1 MSWRHVLGHDA
12 NVAAFASAW
21 TRRRLGHAYLFVGPG
36 GVGKHTFA
44 IELAK
49 TVLCENRRD
58 QFEACDQCASCHLV
72 DARTH
77 PDLYMVKRPEDKHE
91 FPIGLLRR
99 NDSSPDEP
107 VLLEQLAMKPARGSR
122 KVAVLDDADDLNEE
136 ASNCFLKT
144 LEEPPPGS
152 LLILVGGSNVER
164 QLPTILSRCQVI
176 RFAPPAPALGARILA
191 EKGITDPLR
200 LQRLLQLAA
209 GSPGQ
214 ALALDDDEVWKF
226 RDALLNTLA
235 GGRLVPDQLIRPWM
249 EFIENA
255 GKESAAQRGRAA
267 LIIRLFLLMVETALK
282 LSIAAAVPGLDA
294 REEETLR
301 KIGTSLGEE
310 RLLAWI
316 ERALEADRQIDY
328 RVQLV
333 LIVEAFVDAI
343 CR

>member
-1 MSWRHVLGHDA
+1 
-12 NVAAFASAW
+12 
-21 TRRRLGHAYLFVGPG
+21 
-36 GVGKHTFA
+36 
-44 IELAK
+44 
-49 TVLCENRRD
+49 
-58 QFEACDQCASCHLV
+58 
-72 DARTH
+72 
-77 PDLYMVKRPEDKHE
+77 
-91 FPIGLLRR
+91 
-99 NDSSPDEP
+99 
-107 VLLEQLAMKPARGSR
+107 
-122 KVAVLDDADDLNEE
+122 
-136 ASNCFLKT
+136 
-144 LEEPPPGS
+144 
-152 LLILVGGSNVER
+152 
-164 QLPTILSRCQVI
+164 
-176 RFAPPAPALGARILA
+176 
-191 EKGITDPLR
+191 
-200 LQRLLQLAA
+200 
-209 GSPGQ
+209 
-214 ALALDDDEVWKF
+214 
-226 RDALLNTLA
+226 
-235 GGRLVPDQLIRPWM
+235 M